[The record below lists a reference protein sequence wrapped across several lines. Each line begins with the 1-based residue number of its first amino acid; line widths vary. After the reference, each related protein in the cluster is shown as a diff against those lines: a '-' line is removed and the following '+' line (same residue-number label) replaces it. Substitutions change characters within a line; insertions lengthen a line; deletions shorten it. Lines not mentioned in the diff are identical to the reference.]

1 MEPVLI
7 APDSFS
13 FLGIPTIILSVI
25 IPMVGVGLFTYIMAK
40 RIQPLMK
47 ARKDARFDSIPARL
61 MKVVLIYLAQLRQ
74 PRYMMAGV
82 LHIII
87 FFGFLSLALRSN
99 QLVIIGMFNDFV
111 VPGFGGILG
120 KIYNVVKD
128 YMATAVFCACLVAAI
143 RRGIF
148 QPDRY
153 AVPKRF
159 GKDHTAE
166 AVFVLAIIMTLMCSE
181 SMFESALVAAEV
193 KSGAEHVAFLAPGT
207 LAWFFMKMLVYKGA
221 SMETLQ
227 TLHVASY
234 YVHDFVF
241 FFFLCFLPMGKHF
254 HVITSL
260 FNVYFMRIN
269 TGNIK
274 PIQYGVAD
282 DKIEDLPY
290 FGVKKLE
297 DFTWK
302 HILDFYSCADC
313 GRCSDQCPARTV
325 GRALSPRFISIKGRD
340 AIFKQFPL
348 MGESHA
354 QEGLLVGTV
363 YDEDEIWSC
372 TTCGACEQEC
382 PIGIEYIDKI
392 VDLRRAMVDEGMV
405 PQTLQKPLSAISK
418 RGNPWGKVEKKRAEW
433 AEDKEFAADCPVK
446 RFDNGDKAETLYFV
460 DSITSYDDRMREI
473 AKSTAL
479 VLNHVGEDF
488 GVLGKDEKDSGN
500 EVRRFGEELMFQDLK
515 NHNTEMIKES
525 GCKRIVTS
533 DPHAYNALKNDY
545 GTLNDTPIE
554 HISQTILREI
564 KSGKVRL
571 RKIEDDTKVY
581 TYHDPCYLGRHNGVY
596 DEPRNVLDAIPG
608 LRRVEMLKSRDRSFC
623 CSGGGLMLFYEPH
636 EEERMAVLRVK
647 MAATAGANVIVTAC
661 PFCLVNMEDAIK
673 VANME
678 GKMEALDFVELVEK
692 HIIR

>member
-1 MEPVLI
+1 
-7 APDSFS
+7 
-13 FLGIPTIILSVI
+13 
-25 IPMVGVGLFTYIMAK
+25 
-40 RIQPLMK
+40 
-47 ARKDARFDSIPARL
+47 
-61 MKVVLIYLAQLRQ
+61 
-74 PRYMMAGV
+74 
-82 LHIII
+82 
-87 FFGFLSLALRSN
+87 
-99 QLVIIGMFNDFV
+99 
-111 VPGFGGILG
+111 
-120 KIYNVVKD
+120 
-128 YMATAVFCACLVAAI
+128 
-143 RRGIF
+143 
-148 QPDRY
+148 
-153 AVPKRF
+153 
-159 GKDHTAE
+159 
-166 AVFVLAIIMTLMCSE
+166 
-181 SMFESALVAAEV
+181 
-193 KSGAEHVAFLAPGT
+193 
-207 LAWFFMKMLVYKGA
+207 
-221 SMETLQ
+221 
-227 TLHVASY
+227 
-234 YVHDFVF
+234 
-241 FFFLCFLPMGKHF
+241 
-254 HVITSL
+254 
-260 FNVYFMRIN
+260 
-269 TGNIK
+269 
-274 PIQYGVAD
+274 
-282 DKIEDLPY
+282 
-290 FGVKKLE
+290 
-297 DFTWK
+297 
-302 HILDFYSCADC
+302 
-313 GRCSDQCPARTV
+313 
-325 GRALSPRFISIKGRD
+325 
-340 AIFKQFPL
+340 
-348 MGESHA
+348 MGEGHK
-354 QEGLLVGTV
+354 QEGLIIGSI

-392 VDLRRAMVDEGMV
+392 VDMRRAMVDEGMV
-405 PQTLQKPLSAISK
+405 PQTLQKPLQAISK

-433 AEDKEFAADCPVK
+433 AEDKAFAADCPVK
-446 RFDNGDKAETLYFV
+446 RCDNGDKAETLYFV
-460 DSITSYDDRMREI
+460 DSITSYDDRMRNI

-533 DPHAYNALKNDY
+533 DPHALNALKNDY

-581 TYHDPCYLGRHNGVY
+581 TYHDPCYLGRHNGIY
-596 DEPRNVLDAIPG
+596 DEPRDVLDSIPG
-608 LRRVEMLKSRDRSFC
+608 LKRVEMLKSRDRSFC